1 MKRKIAIVGGGMA
14 GLAAAFDL
22 TRTKALQEQF
32 DVTIYQL
39 GWRLGGKA
47 ASGRLPDGRIVE
59 HGLHVWFG
67 CYENAFELVRAAYSE
82 WYPKTDQ
89 AITKPDQAFEAQ
101 SFTVL
106 GSGAR
111 AVFSGIRW
119 PKMEGQPGDGESRLA
134 LWPCITQLLQV
145 IKAQYQEFKPTHF
158 FMPALAIPANIA
170 VLLAEANVHIDA
182 ALTSGPEH
190 ARALDVQFEQ
200 GLAATQD
207 WAASLSENPRLRSER
222 QQRVLSGI

>member
-1 MKRKIAIVGGGMA
+1 MRRKVAIVGGGMA

-22 TRTKALQEQF
+22 TRTEALQEQF

-82 WYPKTDQ
+82 WHPNKEQ
-89 AITKPDQAFEAQ
+89 AITKPDQAFEPQ

-111 AVFSGIRW
+111 AVFSGIV
-119 PKMEGQPGDGESRLA
+119 A
-134 LWPCITQLLQV
+134 
-145 IKAQYQEFKPTHF
+145 
-158 FMPALAIPANIA
+158 
-170 VLLAEANVHIDA
+170 
-182 ALTSGPEH
+182 
-190 ARALDVQFEQ
+190 
-200 GLAATQD
+200 
-207 WAASLSENPRLRSER
+207 
-222 QQRVLSGI
+222 